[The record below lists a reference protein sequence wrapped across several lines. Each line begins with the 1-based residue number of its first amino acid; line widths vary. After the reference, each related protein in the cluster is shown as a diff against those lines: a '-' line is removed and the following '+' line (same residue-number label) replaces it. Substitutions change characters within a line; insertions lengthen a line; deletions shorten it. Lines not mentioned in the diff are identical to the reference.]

1 MRHGCDGARAMCGW
15 ILRQLRLEQ
24 WQHVLWGVQRGVLLP
39 RGERIG
45 HWCGHM
51 PARVLLSDRFR
62 RANRL

>member
-1 MRHGCDGARAMCGW
+1 MCGW
-15 ILRQLRLEQ
+15 ILRQHRLEQ

-45 HWCGHM
+45 YWCGHM

-62 RANRL
+62 RANHL